1 MSKSRVS
8 LVDRLRTPEPLLG
21 TILTIR
27 SADVAEAL
35 AIAGFDWFMLDLEHS
50 TLDVPV
56 AQQIV
61 QVVAGRAFSV
71 IRLPDHSPAHFKKCL
86 DTGCDGIIVPLV
98 NSRQMAEEAVRLA
111 KYPPMGA
118 RSVGIGRAHGYGL
131 SFGDYVAHA
140 NEHVA
145 LILQVE
151 HIDAVN
157 HLHEILS
164 VPGFDAVLIGPY
176 DLSGSMNRLGEVT
189 APEVVDAIERVR
201 EACVSAGKP
210 FGIFRMTAE
219 QAKKEAELGARL
231 LLIGT
236 DMALVTGSAKAL
248 VDALKPQS
256 PASASPTAN
265 G

>member
-1 MSKSRVS
+1 MSENRRS
-8 LVDRLRTPEPLLG
+8 LVERLRSQDPLIG
-21 TILTIR
+21 TLLTIR

-50 TLDVPV
+50 TLDVPA

-61 QVVAGRAFSV
+61 QAVADRAYSV
-71 IRLPDHSPAHFKKCL
+71 IRLPDHSPEHFKKCL

-98 NSRQMAEEAVRLA
+98 NSKQMAENAVQLA
-111 KYPPMGA
+111 KYPPVGA
-118 RSVGIGRAHGYGL
+118 RSVGIGRAHAYGL
-131 SFGDYVAHA
+131 SFSDYVAHA
-140 NEHVA
+140 NTRVA

-157 HLHEILS
+157 QIDEILG

-189 APEVVDAIERVR
+189 APEVVDAIDRVR
-201 EACVSAGKP
+201 KACLRARKP
-210 FGIFRMTAE
+210 LGIFRMTAE
-219 QAKKEAELGARL
+219 QAKKESDLGARL

-236 DMALVTGSAKAL
+236 DMALMTGSAKAL
-248 VDALKPQS
+248 LDAMRD
-256 PASASPTAN
+256 
-265 G
+265 

>member
-1 MSKSRVS
+1 MSESLVS
-8 LVDRLRTPEPLLG
+8 LVERLRVQKPLIG
-21 TILTIR
+21 TLLTIR

-50 TLDVPV
+50 TLDVV
-56 AQQIV
+56 AAQQIV
-61 QVVAGRAFSV
+61 QAVAGRAYCV
-71 IRLPDHSPAHFKKCL
+71 LRLPDHSPEHFKKCL

-98 NSRQMAEEAVRLA
+98 NSKQMAENAVRLA
-111 KYPPMGA
+111 RYPPLGA

-131 SFGDYVAHA
+131 SFGDYVAQA
-140 NEHVA
+140 NERVA

-157 HLHEILS
+157 QVDEILR

-189 APEVVDAIERVR
+189 SPQVVEAIDRVKK
-201 EACVSAGKP
+201 ACLRVGKP
-210 FGIFRMTAE
+210 FGIFRMTAG
-219 QAKKEAELGARL
+219 QAKKEVESGVRL
-231 LLIGT
+231 TLIGT
-236 DMALVTGSAKAL
+236 DMALMTDSAKTL
-248 VDALKPQS
+248 LDEMKPK
-256 PASASPTAN
+256 